1 MPEKPQPLD
10 ALEEP
15 AWRALARFF
24 VVAPRLLDEDL
35 QRGAGMSLSAYSM
48 LVHLSEAPART
59 LRITELANRA
69 YLSGSRTTRLI
80 DELMAEGLVLKQRS
94 ASDGRGFDVKLTT
107 AGLSALRRAYP
118 VHLRSVRS
126 RVLDHVDRSALP
138 CFAQRRQTDFKGI
151 DAEEQILQALLTA
164 AVPASSVAAATGSQL
179 LQQLLP
185 PPPRFPLSLL
195 QVVSGNRYL

>member
-1 MPEKPQPLD
+1 MPEKLQPLD

-35 QRGAGMSLSAYSM
+35 QRGAGLSLSAYSM

-69 YLSGSRTTRLI
+69 YLSGSRTTRLV
-80 DELMAEGLVLKQRS
+80 DELIAGALVIKQRS

-107 AGLSALRRAYP
+107 AGLAALRRAYP
-118 VHLRSVRS
+118 VHLRSVRA

-138 CFAQRRQTDFKGI
+138 CFAS
-151 DAEEQILQALLTA
+151 AVTA
-164 AVPASSVAAATGSQL
+164 IAAAL
-179 LQQLLP
+179 D
-185 PPPRFPLSLL
+185 
-195 QVVSGNRYL
+195 